1 MVDPESN
8 DNDKTCTRFD
18 LLGEIDVSDLD
29 NMSASLME
37 GLHFYGESRFGEAL
51 ERFKAALVEDP
62 ENPNI
67 LFNMVMCMMSGN
79 LYETHAELME
89 IFDRIIALEPKFKD
103 AWANKGSYLAACG
116 NLIDALSCLTR
127 AAELEE
133 DAKVLENR
141 GNVYLELGN
150 YKMALEDFERC
161 IELNGVRSELVYKK
175 GIALMEIR
183 RFDEALACFDCVL
196 EWDYMT
202 TEANLSKA
210 EILLDQGKLKEAI
223 DVCGDILESEPDN
236 MRARGLKGIALHFL
250 GHSERARKELQR
262 VQAIAEE
269 RGLEKTQLIRIL
281 EKTLEIIET

>member
-1 MVDPESN
+1 MAEPESN
-8 DNDKTCTRFD
+8 DNDRPKTRFD
-18 LLGEIDVSDLD
+18 LPGEIDVGDLD

-37 GLHFYGESRFGEAL
+37 GLHFYGESRFEEAL
-51 ERFKAALVEDP
+51 ERFEAALVEEPD
-62 ENPNI
+62 NPNI

-79 LYETHAELME
+79 LHKTHAELME
-89 IFDRIIALEPKFKD
+89 IFDRIIAIEPKFKD

-116 NLIDALSCLTR
+116 NLIDALSCLTK
-127 AAELEE
+127 AAELDE

-150 YKMALEDFERC
+150 YQMALEDFERC

-196 EWDYMT
+196 GWDYMT
-202 TEANLSKA
+202 TEARLSKA

-223 DVCGDILESEPDN
+223 DVCGDIIESEPDN

-262 VQAIAEE
+262 VQAIAKE